1 MTWKVLPAFLF
12 SGQDLQT
19 WISFFNCL
27 EEFSSETNLG
37 QEISFK
43 TLSLPHW
50 IKKCV
55 V

>member
-1 MTWKVLPAFLF
+1 MTWKVLPPCLF
-12 SGQDLQT
+12 SEQDLQT

-27 EEFSSETNLG
+27 GEFPSEINLE

-43 TLSLPHW
+43 TLSLTHS
-50 IKKCV
+50 IKKYV